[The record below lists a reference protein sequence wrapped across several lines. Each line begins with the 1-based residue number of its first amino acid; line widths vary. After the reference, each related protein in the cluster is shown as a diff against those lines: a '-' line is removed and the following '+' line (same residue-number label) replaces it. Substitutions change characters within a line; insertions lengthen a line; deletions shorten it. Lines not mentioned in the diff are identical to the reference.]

1 MLPENPTVS
10 ELEDFFGADRFA
22 TQAAGCRIVE
32 GWRGHGVAE
41 MELTDIH
48 RNAQGN
54 VMGGAIF
61 TLADFALAL
70 ASNIG
75 EAPTVNVAS
84 SIEYLS
90 ATRGTK
96 LIATAD
102 CEKDGRHLA
111 FYAVKVTDDTGRLI
125 ARVSITAYRH
135 QPTPSAEA

>member
-1 MLPENPTVS
+1 MLPDNPTLS
-10 ELEDFFGADRFA
+10 EIEDFFSADRFA

-41 MELTDIH
+41 MELGDIH
-48 RNAQGN
+48 RNAMGG

-75 EAPTVNVAS
+75 EVPTVNAVT

-102 CEKDGRHLA
+102 CDKDGRHLA
-111 FYAVKVTDDTGRLI
+111 FYTVKVTDDTGRLI
-125 ARVSITAYRH
+125 ARASVTAYRH
-135 QPTPSAEA
+135 QPAPEA